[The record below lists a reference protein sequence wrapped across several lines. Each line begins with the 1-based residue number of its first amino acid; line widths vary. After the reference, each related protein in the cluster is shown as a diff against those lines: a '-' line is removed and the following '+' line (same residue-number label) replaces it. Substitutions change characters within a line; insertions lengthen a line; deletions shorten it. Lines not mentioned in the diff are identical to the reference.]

1 MKKILALT
9 IATLSIVTLAAC
21 SGKKSDSDMKKDE
34 MKSSDSEMKDD
45 MSDSSDMKSD
55 Q

>member
-21 SGKKSDSDMKKDE
+21 SGKKSDSDIKKMDNSSMMK
-34 MKSSDSEMKDD
+34 KDD